1 MHSEE
6 AFQKIIRVLVLTDI
20 KHEVVKLLWCRQ
32 LYGNCSEQ
40 LSIMPYF
47 TQDSEEN
54 YVVSRQQNQ
63 KGRKF
68 VRWYF
73 PFVYPEAMVTA
84 ARGKPSASGP

>member
-1 MHSEE
+1 
-6 AFQKIIRVLVLTDI
+6 
-20 KHEVVKLLWCRQ
+20 
-32 LYGNCSEQ
+32 
-40 LSIMPYF
+40 MPYF